1 MSSQPRAANPVRRL
15 FAFAERERRYVL
27 AELTQVKGLMPLLMK
42 RRNRGKWTPA
52 DLAEIRAKLSR
63 LGSLE
68 RKRRLADGFTT
79 SLSKGEVRQLVIAL
93 PSVLMERSRR
103 QGTPLV
109 SRVTEDDKM
118 EMSEK
123 ARMLI
128 DSVNLMA
135 DRVKTLRATGREWED
150 DRGKLLQKDLGIEF
164 C

>member
-1 MSSQPRAANPVRRL
+1 MRKT
-15 FAFAERERRYVL
+15 AFAPGFDLVVYGFSA
-27 AELTQVKGLMPLLMK
+27 AEANNVMK
-42 RRNRGKWTPA
+42 RLGYPRFERGE
-52 DLAEIRAKLSR
+52 LLSR